1 MSSPEPKVDNSVT
14 IKKTY
19 EYFDEN
25 LQLTKKEVE
34 VKFTPAVTYADAVS
48 RLANDSNKLLEGAN
62 LVLRKEELKNAR
74 NAAGVSGGINREVL
88 MEFIKPYR
96 EMPEFAQM
104 ISASDK
110 RKATAEEWNKQ
121 TQAILDQIKNVPFI
135 MKGIRDRSTAANE
148 ADG

>member
-1 MSSPEPKVDNSVT
+1 MSSAEPKVDNSVT

-25 LQLTKKEVE
+25 LQLQKKEVE

-48 RLANDSNKLLEGAN
+48 RLSNDSAKLLEGAN
-62 LVLRKEELKNAR
+62 LVLRREALKNAR
-74 NAAGVSGGINREVL
+74 TDAGVSGGINREVL

-96 EMPEFAQM
+96 EIPEFASM

-121 TQAILDQIKNVPFI
+121 TQAILDQIKNVTFI
-135 MKGIRDRSTAANE
+135 MKGIRERSAAANE
-148 ADG
+148 ADE